1 MSDDLPR
8 GIWTRLLRPLQAALA
23 RGRRAPRPTTSS
35 PREEAARDAALG
47 ERLAAHWLRRHGHR
61 ILARNLRVGP
71 DEADLVVAVPHAE
84 GVVLAIVE
92 VKTSRTGDARP
103 LLRIDAGKQRRL
115 ARLARRLL
123 AMEAFADAL
132 IRFDAL
138 GVDLSVDP
146 PRIEHQPACF
156 DAAWPTD
163 RRDRRGG

>member
-71 DEADLVVAVPHAE
+71 DEADLVVAVPDAE

-92 VKTSRTGDARP
+92 VKTSRTADARP

-115 ARLARRLL
+115 VRLARRLL

-156 DAAWPTD
+156 DAEWPTD